1 MNTSLIIGIIIFVII
16 IIIVISFFINRK
28 LYTYNIILDTPL
40 FLVDE
45 VYSAVSID
53 KLPESKIGRKYTY
66 TMWLNI
72 PNIPENSVWQD
83 DFKYKK
89 PIVFHYGS
97 PNVYYLPKK
106 HHILVSI
113 AYKNE
118 RNEKEYYDFI
128 IDDFKSQKW
137 VNLGVVVDNRNIDIY
152 IDGELY
158 ASTILPNVPWVPNKF
173 LYLGQKNNNFNGHI
187 YYLEYANTNLNGNQ
201 IRNIYHSGLGH
212 LPQKLMTYSDYFNKT
227 KTKNN

>member
-1 MNTSLIIGIIIFVII
+1 MNTKLIIGVIVIFII
-16 IIIVISFFINRK
+16 IIAMIYFMNRK
-28 LYTYNIILDTPL
+28 PYTHNIILDAPL

-45 VYSAVSID
+45 VYSAVSVD
-53 KLPESKIGRKYTY
+53 KLPESKMGRKYTY

-72 PNIPENSVWQD
+72 PNVPENSVWQD
-83 DFKYKK
+83 DFQYKK

-118 RNEKEYYDFI
+118 LNEKDYYEFI

-152 IDGELY
+152 LDGELY
-158 ASTILPNVPWVPNKF
+158 ASTFLPNVPWIPNKF

-187 YYLEYANTNLNGNQ
+187 YYLEYANTNLNSSQ
-201 IRNIYHSGLGH
+201 IKNIYHSGLKH

-227 KTKNN
+227 KTKKF